1 MWHYWLIAAGVFFIG
16 EIMTVGFLL
25 FWLGISALI
34 AMIVS
39 FFTSNVIIQ
48 MSVFII
54 SSIILILA
62 TKPLV
67 KKFVNEK
74 NVKTNAFSLVGKNA
88 LVIQD
93 IDNLNSVGQIKV
105 DGEIWSAQSSED
117 DINIPID
124 SEVKI
129 VKIEGVKAIVK
140 PIKITANK

>member
-34 AMIVS
+34 AMVVS

-117 DINIPID
+117 DINIPIN

>member
-93 IDNLNSVGQIKV
+93 INNLNSVGQIKV

>member
-34 AMIVS
+34 AMVVS

>member
-34 AMIVS
+34 AMVVS

-93 IDNLNSVGQIKV
+93 INNLNSVGQIKV

-117 DINIPID
+117 DINIPIN